1 MLLLSQTSGLKYV
14 YKYRR
19 EVLAMTRRNDSKL
32 EHRLEENR
40 LNDARRRENEEKE
53 QEAKK
58 HREK

>member
-1 MLLLSQTSGLKYV
+1 
-14 YKYRR
+14 
-19 EVLAMTRRNDSKL
+19 MTRRNDSKL

-40 LNDARRRENEEKE
+40 LNDARRRKNEEKE